1 MNGVHDMGGDHGF
14 GAVPVDD
21 TAQFHADWERTVYG
35 MDKLAK
41 GTGLFN
47 IDEKRHGI
55 ERMAPAEYL
64 GSSYFERWLDA
75 LERLAVETGV
85 VTEADLE
92 SARAAARDGA
102 DLPTSSND
110 ELVSLIREGFE
121 TPSDFERAGAVPEFE
136 VGDDVRVRNINP
148 EGHTRCPR
156 YARRARG
163 EIHEVHGNHVFPD
176 ANAHGEEAARPLY
189 TVAFEATELWGPD
202 AEAESDTVHID
213 LWEPYLQPDDGGDQ

>member
-41 GTGLFN
+41 ATGLFN

-64 GSSYFERWLDA
+64 GSTYFERWLDA
-75 LERLAVETGV
+75 LERLAVEKGV
-85 VTEADLE
+85 VTEADIE
-92 SARAAARDGA
+92 AATADAREGGAVPDRSNA
-102 DLPTSSND
+102 DLVD
-110 ELVSLIREGFE
+110 LVREGFE
-121 TPSDFERAGAVPEFE
+121 SPSDFERAGAVPEFE
-136 VGDDVRVRNINP
+136 VGDDVRVRNSNP

-156 YARRARG
+156 YARRAHG

-176 ANAHGEEAARPLY
+176 ASAHGEEEARPLY
-189 TVAFEATELWGPD
+189 TVAFDATELWGPD
-202 AEAESDTVHID
+202 AEAASDTVHID
-213 LWEPYLQPDDGGDQ
+213 LWEPYLQPDDGGTQ